1 MLTVLHIK
9 SAPDIFLM
17 YLITDCDVMASA
29 QANALTD
36 FNAEGCCGKCIFRYW
51 TTFSIWT
58 VYFKMLDLFVVW
70 FFYVYCWMMGALLLN
85 GVRQ

>member
-1 MLTVLHIK
+1 MLTVLHMK

-36 FNAEGCCGKCIFRYW
+36 FNAEGCCGKCIF
-51 TTFSIWT
+51 SA
-58 VYFKMLDLFVVW
+58 LDD
-70 FFYVYCWMMGALLLN
+70 FFYLDSLF
-85 GVRQ
+85 